1 MWTASEVTTLVDSI
15 SQYGVGKWTDI
26 KRLLFASSPYCTP
39 LDLRVHHSFPIMGII
54 CSPFAQKM
62 ERTSYADKWRNIL
75 RSCGKELKNE
85 ARLLSVCTFTY

>member
-15 SQYGVGKWTDI
+15 SQYGVGQWTDI

-39 LDLRVHHSFPIMGII
+39 LDLR
-54 CSPFAQKM
+54 
-62 ERTSYADKWRNIL
+62 DKWRNIL

-85 ARLLSVCTFTY
+85 VEQKEMSALPKSISLVQ

>member
-15 SQYGVGKWTDI
+15 SQYGVGQWTDI

-39 LDLRVHHSFPIMGII
+39 LDLR
-54 CSPFAQKM
+54 
-62 ERTSYADKWRNIL
+62 DKWRNIL

-85 ARLLSVCTFTY
+85 ARLLSVEQKEMSALPKSISLVQ